1 MRVNIQPERYS
12 MQYSQKIR
20 TSGVC
25 AIEKVKGSSLLIALA
40 VSNVTIIKDRISRW
54 LVSGN
59 DALSATCKEV
69 LI

>member
-1 MRVNIQPERYS
+1 
-12 MQYSQKIR
+12 
-20 TSGVC
+20 
-25 AIEKVKGSSLLIALA
+25 VKGSSLLIALA

-59 DALSATCKEV
+59 DALSEICKEV

>member
-1 MRVNIQPERYS
+1 METREWLFSRKPVSSSQAGS
-12 MQYSQKIR
+12 M
-20 TSGVC
+20 
-25 AIEKVKGSSLLIALA
+25 KGSSLLIALA

-59 DALSATCKEV
+59 DALSAICKEV